1 MASPATRKASENAH
15 QRVHRLIQKM
25 NDDLIDPGSS
35 AQIESRDN
43 GKITSLVYTG
53 DDKGDAYPEVTLF
66 AGTADDL
73 MKYLEGSTL
82 LRLLMTAES
91 GNV

>member
-1 MASPATRKASENAH
+1 MAAPATRKVSENAH

-35 AQIESRDN
+35 AQIEARDN

-53 DDKGDAYPEVTLF
+53 DENGDAYQEATLF
-66 AGTADDL
+66 AATADEL
-73 MKYLEGSTL
+73 MKYLEASPLT
-82 LRLLMTAES
+82 RLLMIAES